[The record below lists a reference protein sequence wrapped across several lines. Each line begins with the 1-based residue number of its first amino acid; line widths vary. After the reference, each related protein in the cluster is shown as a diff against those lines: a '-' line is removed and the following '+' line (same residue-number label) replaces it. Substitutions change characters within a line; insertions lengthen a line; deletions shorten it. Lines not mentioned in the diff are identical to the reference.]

1 MARALYR
8 NPEVLLL
15 DEATANIDQETERLL
30 TRTTEAVLEGRT
42 ALVIAH
48 RLSTVEKSDRII
60 VLDQGRV
67 LESGS
72 PAELLA
78 QGGAYAELV
87 AHHRALTTPS

>member
-30 TRTTEAVLEGRT
+30 TRTTEGPSRG
-42 ALVIAH
+42 ALPSSSPN

-60 VLDQGRV
+60 VLIKA
-67 LESGS
+67 GS
-72 PAELLA
+72 WR
-78 QGGAYAELV
+78 GS
-87 AHHRALTTPS
+87 TC